1 MWSLIKGVD
10 LPEGK
15 RKRLETMAG
24 RNAVRNT
31 IGASHR
37 ENGRA
42 LFCGCF
48 GTTAAMCRPCAIA
61 GRAVEAQKHP
71 TLAYRPLCL
80 LSSNSDGKLS
90 VPNECVLINC
100 ASLYMFSVPH
110 PG

>member
-1 MWSLIKGVD
+1 MWSLIRGVD

-42 LFCGCF
+42 VFRGCF
-48 GTTAAMCRPCAIA
+48 GTRKPERQCRPCAIA

-71 TLAYRPLCL
+71 TLAYRPLGL

-90 VPNECVLINC
+90 VPN
-100 ASLYMFSVPH
+100 
-110 PG
+110 

>member
-1 MWSLIKGVD
+1 MWPLIRGVD

-37 ENGRA
+37 ENGGAFFR
-42 LFCGCF
+42 GCF
-48 GTTAAMCRPCAIA
+48 GTTAAMCRPCPCAIA

-71 TLAYRPLCL
+71 TLAYRPLGL

-90 VPNECVLINC
+90 VPN
-100 ASLYMFSVPH
+100 
-110 PG
+110 